1 MNSLCSGSEV
11 GQRLDGVPSEHWRF
25 SEGDLWQSWLKEFNS
40 RARLIDSRIMN
51 SIDAVSCAEGL
62 GRLVRAGTIVSCS
75 HVLDQTLPTLNE
87 LRLHVEA
94 TGRDALTWEDIGN
107 YRVRDAG
114 GHVLDI
120 DRRAGAAGKSA
131 LSALLADQLRK
142 SESCK
147 RLEYRT
153 LTFAQ
158 GVGFH
163 GTLWDL
169 LFYEQCAGRIPR
181 DTKFEAAWRAA
192 TTRHKAVRPVL
203 DSATTLK
210 VKTLCSWANVSE
222 NCKLQVK
229 RVCDGLHRFEF
240 LRTLV
245 RPDNDLAFA
254 MRLVVCWFRFILRF
268 FRLLSSLNKGRRLRD
283 RVGKLAKIQRTFTV
297 LRN

>member
-75 HVLDQTLPTLNE
+75 HVLD
-87 LRLHVEA
+87 
-94 TGRDALTWEDIGN
+94 
-107 YRVRDAG
+107 
-114 GHVLDI
+114 I

-163 GTLWDL
+163 GTLWI
-169 LFYEQCAGRIPR
+169 FYFTNSALAEY
-181 DTKFEAAWRAA
+181 RA
-192 TTRHKAVRPVL
+192 TPN
-203 DSATTLK
+203 S
-210 VKTLCSWANVSE
+210 
-222 NCKLQVK
+222 
-229 RVCDGLHRFEF
+229 
-240 LRTLV
+240 
-245 RPDNDLAFA
+245 
-254 MRLVVCWFRFILRF
+254 
-268 FRLLSSLNKGRRLRD
+268 RRLGELLRRD
-283 RVGKLAKIQRTFTV
+283 IKRSDLSLIRQ
-297 LRN
+297 LP

>member
-1 MNSLCSGSEV
+1 MGIDVFMNSLCSGSEV

-75 HVLDQTLPTLNE
+75 
-87 LRLHVEA
+87 
-94 TGRDALTWEDIGN
+94 
-107 YRVRDAG
+107 
-114 GHVLDI
+114 HVLDI